1 VKIQK
6 PVLSS
11 ESPLVSRKHREDRQ
25 GNQSFVLWFTGLSG
39 SGKSTLA
46 RAVEQSLFENNLRS
60 FILDGDNIRQG
71 LNGDLGFSNEDRLEN
86 IRRISEVSRL
96 FINAGV
102 VVLVAFIT
110 PLNQYRTLARSII
123 GDEDYVEIYVS
134 SSLKDCEVRD
144 PKGLY
149 ARARRGEIQNFTG
162 IDAPFEE
169 PVSPSLTIDTQ
180 LHNLEE
186 SVEEI
191 LSFLKRRGKF
201 KS

>member
-1 VKIQK
+1 
-6 PVLSS
+6 
-11 ESPLVSRKHREDRQ
+11 
-25 GNQSFVLWFTGLSG
+25 
-39 SGKSTLA
+39 
-46 RAVEQSLFENNLRS
+46 LFENNLRS